1 MLIKPITVRLIAYG
15 PQANLDALRG
25 RAEDVL
31 KDEHGKVDAACFVI
45 IPAREVHAEIIAKR
59 LDVEVPLKAP
69 TASRPGIAITLPE
82 VNERLTTEWLFEMP
96 VAKTCVVFATWFS
109 PREAVAWQLLI
120 AQGNRWSEN
129 RPHTALSDQTDQ
141 AGH

>member
-15 PQANLDALRG
+15 PQANLDTLRS
-25 RAEDVL
+25 RAEAVL
-31 KDEHGKVDAACFVI
+31 TDEHGSADPACFAIV
-45 IPAREVHAEIIAKR
+45 PAREAHAEIIATR
-59 LDVEVPLKAP
+59 LDAEVPLKAP

-109 PREAVAWQLLI
+109 PREATDWQLLI
-120 AQGNRWSEN
+120 AQGSRWSEN
-129 RPHTALSDQTDQ
+129 RRRSDST
-141 AGH
+141 GG